1 MSDTLYKIIRFLGS
15 PFACRCIGLEN
26 IYTSGPAIYVANH
39 LGSVGPIAIMLS
51 APVRF
56 YPWAIA
62 EMTDHERAP
71 LYLYNDFVH
80 PTLHLNGRFGMA
92 VSAVISRLSVRL
104 INGLDSVSVDR
115 NRGRY
120 MEPLRRSLVLLAEG
134 KNLLI
139 LPEDPAG
146 PLDPETHM
154 RPFLCGFILLC
165 SMYQRLTG
173 SQLPVY
179 PLAVSSQSR
188 TVSIGRAVFL
198 EPPGSRR
205 RDDICRVCDQLQD
218 DVQELYKS
226 LEIQP

>member
-1 MSDTLYKIIRFLGS
+1 MKNDALYKVARFLGS
-15 PFACRCIGLEN
+15 PFAYKCIGLEN
-26 IYTSGPAIYVANH
+26 IHDNGPAIYVANH
-39 LGSVGPIAIMLS
+39 LGSVRPIEIMLS
-51 APVRF
+51 VPVRF

-62 EMTDHERAP
+62 EMTDPQRAP
-71 LYLYNDFVH
+71 LYLYNDFIH
-80 PTLHLNGRFGMA
+80 PALHLNGRFGMA
-92 VSAVISRLSVRL
+92 MSAVISRLAVGL
-104 INGLDSVSVDR
+104 INGLGSVSVDR

-146 PLDPETHM
+146 PPDPETHM

-165 SMYQRLTG
+165 SMYQRLTDTP
-173 SQLPVY
+173 LPIH
-179 PLAVSSQSR
+179 PLAASSQSR

-205 RDDICRVCDQLQD
+205 RDDICRVCNQLQE
-218 DVQELYKS
+218 DVGELCRS
-226 LEIQP
+226 L